1 MFKSFHPASQ
11 IWLPINRINL
21 RFIPLNFIERIY
33 CFKVVSLQKR
43 SCVVI
48 YNTLKFIESFKVISL
63 FSYQG
68 SLFCC
73 RSRRQLIY
81 YILSSL
87 FCQELFSFLKVFLSI
102 GFVRSVISNVTTL
115 IVYHVL
121 FCLSRIFCFILEIF
135 PKSCCPLSNHVLSS
149 GQLDY
154 NTTRILFCQPFFNTF
169 SLASEQQRLN
179 FTLL

>member
-1 MFKSFHPASQ
+1 MLKSFHPASQ

-48 YNTLKFIESFKVISL
+48 HNTLKFIESFKVISL

-73 RSRRQLIY
+73 RSRRQLVY

-87 FCQELFSFLKVFLSI
+87 FCQELFSFFESFSLNRFCPICYLKRDNFDILSCVVLFVNNFFIFQKINNQVSFSRPSKSACLSQWTFILPSLSGYVNTFFLSI
-102 GFVRSVISNVTTL
+102 KNS
-115 IVYHVL
+115 
-121 FCLSRIFCFILEIF
+121 
-135 PKSCCPLSNHVLSS
+135 
-149 GQLDY
+149 
-154 NTTRILFCQPFFNTF
+154 
-169 SLASEQQRLN
+169 
-179 FTLL
+179 

>member
-48 YNTLKFIESFKVISL
+48 HNTLKFIESFKVISL

-73 RSRRQLIY
+73 HSRRQLVY
-81 YILSSL
+81 YILSRL
-87 FCQELFSFLKVFLSI
+87 VCQELFSFFERISFNRFCPICYLKRDNSDILSC
-102 GFVRSVISNVTTL
+102 V
-115 IVYHVL
+115 VL
-121 FCLSRIFCFILEIF
+121 FVNNFFILFWKFFQIDVVRCKIMSHLAVSLTIISSVSSSVNSFFAIF
-135 PKSCCPLSNHVLSS
+135 DF
-149 GQLDY
+149 Q
-154 NTTRILFCQPFFNTF
+154 
-169 SLASEQQRLN
+169 
-179 FTLL
+179 

>member
-48 YNTLKFIESFKVISL
+48 HNTLKFIESFKVISL

-73 RSRRQLIY
+73 RSRRQLVY
-81 YILSSL
+81 YILSRL
-87 FCQELFSFLKVFLSI
+87 VCQELFFIFSKDFLSI
-102 GFVRSVISNVTTL
+102 GYVRFVISNSTTL
-115 IVYHVL
+115 ISYHVL
-121 FCLSRIFCFILEIF
+121 FCLSRTFFLI
-135 PKSCCPLSNHVLSS
+135 CCNFLNFHVFSNNL
-149 GQLDY
+149 QFLFF
-154 NTTRILFCQPFFNTF
+154 TTRLYYQ
-169 SLASEQQRLN
+169 
-179 FTLL
+179 TL

>member
-48 YNTLKFIESFKVISL
+48 HNTLKFIESFKVISL

-73 RSRRQLIY
+73 RSRRQLVY
-81 YILSSL
+81 YILSRL
-87 FCQELFSFLKVFLSI
+87 VCQELFSF
-102 GFVRSVISNVTTL
+102 
-115 IVYHVL
+115 
-121 FCLSRIFCFILEIF
+121 
-135 PKSCCPLSNHVLSS
+135 
-149 GQLDY
+149 
-154 NTTRILFCQPFFNTF
+154 
-169 SLASEQQRLN
+169 
-179 FTLL
+179 

>member
-48 YNTLKFIESFKVISL
+48 HNTLKFIESFKVISL

-73 RSRRQLIY
+73 RSRRQLVY
-81 YILSSL
+81 YILSRL
-87 FCQELFSFLKVFLSI
+87 VCQELFFIFLKEFLSI
-102 GFVRSVISNVTTL
+102 GFVRFVISNATTL
-115 IVYHVL
+115 IFYHVL
-121 FCLSRIFCFILEIF
+121 FCLSTTFLFYFGSFSKMTLSAVRLCHILR
-135 PKSCCPLSNHVLSS
+135 S
-149 GQLDY
+149 
-154 NTTRILFCQPFFNTF
+154 
-169 SLASEQQRLN
+169 A
-179 FTLL
+179 